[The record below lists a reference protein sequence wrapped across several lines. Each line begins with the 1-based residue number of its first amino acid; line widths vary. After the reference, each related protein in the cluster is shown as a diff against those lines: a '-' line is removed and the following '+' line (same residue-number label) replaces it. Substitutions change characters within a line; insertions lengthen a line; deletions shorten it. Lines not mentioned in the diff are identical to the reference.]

1 MHLLQSN
8 ELLVNS
14 FPHRINMQKLIDL
27 KVLSGINDAPR
38 GFKPITK
45 EQFEIILK
53 ETKSDESFIIN

>member
-1 MHLLQSN
+1 
-8 ELLVNS
+8 
-14 FPHRINMQKLIDL
+14 MQKLIDL

-38 GFKPITK
+38 GFKLITK

>member
-1 MHLLQSN
+1 MPR
-8 ELLVNS
+8 V
-14 FPHRINMQKLIDL
+14 IDVI
-27 KVLSGINDAPR
+27 VLSGINDAPR